1 MSRRDEIHRLQD
13 VVERIS
19 RIKFS
24 ETLLIQSENNENEE
38 IANTAF
44 DAILYDLLV
53 IGEAVKSLSNP
64 IKERNSIVPWENI
77 TGMRNILAHEY
88 FRVDGGVVRATID
101 APLEILRTVCIEEL
115 AQKNN
120 QA

>member
-13 VVERIS
+13 IVERIS
-19 RIKFS
+19 RIRFS
-24 ETLLIQSENNENEE
+24 ETLLIQSENDEGQG

-53 IGEAVKSLSNP
+53 IGEAVKSLSNS

-88 FRVDGGVVRATID
+88 FRIDGGVVRATID
-101 APLEILRTVCIEEL
+101 APLEILQTACSEEL
-115 AQKNN
+115 NRSNN
-120 QA
+120 